1 MGDLQPEYC
10 YHSILECKPE
20 VGHFARQS
28 ALPDSACSCCNRAA
42 IHLYR
47 QRPLRS
53 TACACSWPFVSPLAQ
68 GAYAKRDREATR
80 RGEDMDEVP
89 CIDTA
94 CPGAV
99 LASRRRG
106 ATGKVVEVGVGAAGV
121 VGVGA
126 RQDHAL
132 GEWLWGHGHDEATRQ
147 KLQLFA
153 EAVVNTLK
161 VELLNGNTWQNL
173 VWRDTVKG

>member
-1 MGDLQPEYC
+1 MG
-10 YHSILECKPE
+10 
-20 VGHFARQS
+20 
-28 ALPDSACSCCNRAA
+28 
-42 IHLYR
+42 
-47 QRPLRS
+47 
-53 TACACSWPFVSPLAQ
+53 
-68 GAYAKRDREATR
+68 
-80 RGEDMDEVP
+80 EVP

-132 GEWLWGHGHDEATRQ
+132 GEWLWGHGHDEATRLMED
-147 KLQLFA
+147 KRSEPNVRANMGAPHTKNCSCLRRPL
-153 EAVVNTLK
+153 
-161 VELLNGNTWQNL
+161 
-173 VWRDTVKG
+173 